1 MGTIP
6 FRFVNSHSHPGAL
19 MTHALR
25 LGPPRAAVL
34 FLLALLSGCGSPMDA
49 PTASS
54 SLSVISN
61 AAGTPRIERVRGQKA
76 HPYFPIVPGAFSD
89 YRVTLIGEA
98 PRYLRVT
105 TGAPELFFGRMATP
119 LIYSAIPGLTPDTVF
134 VGLRQYFSIS
144 PLGDLWFHGASN
156 GGVMA
161 HSEPPV
167 RQLLAAPNP
176 GEAWSDTVLF
186 ESFLPGMVLF
196 VRDSYRYEWTL
207 SETARL
213 VLPGGTFR
221 AVRARSLVYDG
232 PPLPDAPALLAGS
245 VNGTAGVLERLGVQM
260 KPGPIEIFKGF
271 WFARHVGIVARDWP
285 FGEGPEN
292 ANVRT
297 VELMGRGTGPV
308 PLPPLPPG
316 TG

>member
-1 MGTIP
+1 MTNAL
-6 FRFVNSHSHPGAL
+6 RGAL
-19 MTHALR
+19 
-25 LGPPRAAVL
+25 PWAAA
-34 FLLALLSGCGSPMDA
+34 FSLLSALSGCGSSRLDA
-49 PTASS
+49 PTAAS
-54 SLSVISN
+54 SLTAASTT
-61 AAGTPRIERVRGQKA
+61 AGTPLIERVRGRHA

-89 YRVTLIGEA
+89 YRVTLIGQD
-98 PRYLRVT
+98 PRFLRVT

-119 LIYSAIPGLTPDTVF
+119 LIYSAIPGTVPDTVF

-156 GGVMA
+156 GGVMS
-161 HSEPPV
+161 HTEPPV
-167 RQLLAAPNP
+167 RQLLANPRP

-196 VRDSYRYEWTL
+196 IQDSYIYEWTL

-213 VLPGGTFR
+213 VVPAGTFR
-221 AVRARSLVYDG
+221 AVRARSLIYDG
-232 PPLPDAPALLAGS
+232 PPLPGATAGS
-245 VNGTAGVLERLGVQM
+245 VNGTGDVLERLGVQL
-260 KPGPIEIFKGF
+260 KPQPVEIFKGF

-297 VELMGRGTGPV
+297 VELIGRGTGPV
-308 PLPPLPPG
+308 PPPPLPPG